1 MMCPQA
7 LTAAYAA
14 AATPAEKMV
23 VLKACGNAGVP
34 ELLPMLAKLATDAAQ
49 PAALRAQA
57 IYACRRI
64 APFARSKV
72 HHIAPFARSKV
83 HHIAPFARS
92 KVHHIAPFACSIV
105 CHMAHF
111 AHTKVCH
118 TTNCIYVHSRFT
130 PFISSRILS
139 NVSAPVK
146 FQTSVTL

>member
-72 HHIAPFARSKV
+72 HHIAPFARSN
-83 HHIAPFARS
+83 
-92 KVHHIAPFACSIV
+92 VHHIAPFACSIV

-130 PFISSRILS
+130 PIISSRILS

>member
-34 ELLPMLAKLATDAAQ
+34 ELLPMLAKLATDSAQ

-72 HHIAPFARSKV
+72 HHIAPFA
-83 HHIAPFARS
+83 
-92 KVHHIAPFACSIV
+92 CSIV
-105 CHMAHF
+105 RHMAHF

>member
-83 HHIAPFARS
+83 HHIAPFA
-92 KVHHIAPFACSIV
+92 CSIV